1 MKMNKKN
8 YSQAYLE
15 ECKYEIKKKKM
26 IKFIY
31 PKLNLDDS
39 DNFDLAAY
47 SGTFYTCEPQTRDP
61 DESGLTLE
69 EHSWCFDLISKQAIL
84 CMQSSFIS

>member
-8 YSQAYLE
+8 YPQVYLE

-31 PKLNLDDS
+31 PNLNLDDS

-47 SGTFYTCEPQTRDP
+47 SGTFCTCEPQTRDP

-69 EHSWCFDLISKQAIL
+69 EHSWGFDLISKQAIL
-84 CMQSSFIS
+84 YMQSSFIS